1 MSMQQS
7 AIPIPAHVPPELV
20 HNIGL
25 VEGPE
30 FLANPHRFMA
40 DLHDRCPPIF
50 YSVSQMGGFGA
61 WHLIKHSDAFFML
74 RDTEYFTNEGGTPF
88 PRDPSNP
95 FKLIPIEIEPPEHRK
110 YRNILDPLFSPQ
122 GIQALEGTIRN
133 LACDLIDRVIDEGGC
148 EFTTAYGRPLP
159 VSIFLDLM
167 GLPQSMRDTF
177 SGWAIGLLHSTNRED
192 MGRAYQ
198 CICDYLREAI
208 AEKTKNPDDKA
219 ISRIIRAEPN
229 GERLGDPEIFG
240 FVLFLFIAGLD
251 TVFATMNNMWL
262 WLADNPDRRHE
273 IISRP
278 QDMPAITEELLRYY
292 GVTFSGRTLKKD
304 LELRGVKMK
313 AGDKVTSI
321 LPACNYDADVFPD
334 PKAVDFDR
342 TRKPILS
349 FAGGVH
355 SCMGAHLARLEIRI
369 GLEEWLKRIPDF
381 SVRPGSHIEY
391 RPGGVVGPESLPL
404 VW

>member
-148 EFTTAYGRPLP
+148 EFTKIYEHDPGQSWLGIMVCSDATSSKPEMYFFSKDGDEDAFV
-159 VSIFLDLM
+159 VSRSDDDDD
-167 GLPQSMRDTF
+167 PATYTR
-177 SGWAIGLLHSTNRED
+177 
-192 MGRAYQ
+192 
-198 CICDYLREAI
+198 CDA
-208 AEKTKNPDDKA
+208 
-219 ISRIIRAEPN
+219 
-229 GERLGDPEIFG
+229 
-240 FVLFLFIAGLD
+240 
-251 TVFATMNNMWL
+251 
-262 WLADNPDRRHE
+262 
-273 IISRP
+273 
-278 QDMPAITEELLRYY
+278 
-292 GVTFSGRTLKKD
+292 KK
-304 LELRGVKMK
+304 
-313 AGDKVTSI
+313 
-321 LPACNYDADVFPD
+321 
-334 PKAVDFDR
+334 
-342 TRKPILS
+342 
-349 FAGGVH
+349 
-355 SCMGAHLARLEIRI
+355 
-369 GLEEWLKRIPDF
+369 
-381 SVRPGSHIEY
+381 GS
-391 RPGGVVGPESLPL
+391 
-404 VW
+404 